1 LRLLI
6 VTFDP
11 PQNIGGVE
19 GRVQGYLTQLMK
31 RGDFVEVEA
40 FAPGY
45 RFTKE
50 GFHGSR
56 LHKCPSETRSIIRSF
71 RYTLRV
77 ISGDS
82 IDSVFLLSGG
92 ITIFGNMLLL
102 YCRMR
107 RKRTAI
113 LLYGK
118 DILQARKGRLGKV
131 LLFTSQLLT
140 NQIVTNSRFT
150 ASLLP
155 RYFQPGIAIL
165 YPSVDPGIQD
175 TAGVHVPSK
184 GGVILFVGR
193 LVRRKGAD
201 DLIAAF
207 NLLQSDIPAARL
219 EIVGDGPER
228 VNLEKLVTDLG
239 LGKRVSFL
247 GSLKGRA
254 LNEKYLECDVLVMP
268 SRTLKDD
275 VEGFGTVFLEAGLAG
290 KPSIGTNSGGIPEAV
305 IDGETGILVPEADIK
320 ELASALKRV
329 LGDEALGKRLGEN
342 ARRRVLTEF
351 TWEETTRRLV
361 QIMSKRA
368 AT

>member
-1 LRLLI
+1 
-6 VTFDP
+6 
-11 PQNIGGVE
+11 
-19 GRVQGYLTQLMK
+19 MK

-56 LHKCPSETRSIIRSF
+56 LHKCPSETRSILRSF
-71 RYTLRV
+71 RYTLRL

-92 ITIFGNMLLL
+92 ITVFGNMLLL

-118 DILQARKGRLGKV
+118 DILQARKGRLGKI

-140 NQIVTNSRFT
+140 NRIVTNSRFT

-155 RYFQPGIAIL
+155 RYFQKGIALL
-165 YPSVDPGIQD
+165 YPSVDPGPQG
-175 TAGVHVPSK
+175 AGGAKVSS
-184 GGVILFVGR
+184 GSGMILFVGR
-193 LVRRKGAD
+193 LVRRKGVD
-201 DLIAAF
+201 DLIGAF
-207 NLLQSDIPAARL
+207 NLLSGDLPTARL

-228 VNLEKLVTDLG
+228 MNLEKLAADLG
-239 LGKRVSFL
+239 LGQRVTFL

-254 LNEKYLECDVLVMP
+254 LNEKYLECDVFVMP
-268 SRTLKDD
+268 SRTLRDD

-290 KPSIGTNSGGIPEAV
+290 KPSVGTYSGGIPEAV
-305 IDGETGILVPEADIK
+305 IDGETGILVQEAEIE

-329 LGDEALGKRLGEN
+329 LADHALGQRLGEN
-342 ARRRVLTEF
+342 ARRRVLAEF

-361 QIMSKRA
+361 KIMSKQVG
-368 AT
+368 T

>member
-1 LRLLI
+1 

-19 GRVQGYLTQLMK
+19 GRVQGYLTQLIK
-31 RGDFVEVEA
+31 RGNFVEVEA

-56 LHKCPSETRSIIRSF
+56 LHKSPSETRSIIRSF
-71 RYTLRV
+71 RYTLRI

-118 DILQARKGRLGKV
+118 DILQARKGRLGKI

-155 RYFQPGIAIL
+155 RYFQREIALL
-165 YPSVDPGIQD
+165 YPSVDPGILD
-175 TAGVHVPSK
+175 AASTRVST
-184 GGVILFVGR
+184 GGLILFVGR
-193 LVRRKGAD
+193 LVRRKGVD

-228 VNLEKLVTDLG
+228 MKLEKLVSDLDLG
-239 LGKRVSFL
+239 EKVSFL
-247 GSLKGRA
+247 GSLKGIS
-254 LNEKYLECDVLVMP
+254 LNEKYLECDVFVMP

-305 IDGETGILVPEADIK
+305 IDGQTGILVPEADIK
-320 ELASALKRV
+320 GLASALKRV
-329 LGDEALGKRLGEN
+329 LSDETLRKRLGEN
-342 ARRRVLTEF
+342 AHRRVLAEF
-351 TWEETTRRLV
+351 TWEATTRRLV
-361 QIMSKRA
+361 EIMSEPA
-368 AT
+368 GT

>member
-1 LRLLI
+1 M
-6 VTFDP
+6 TFDP

-50 GFHGSR
+50 AFHGSR
-56 LHKCPSETRSIIRSF
+56 LHKCPSDTRSIVRSF

-155 RYFQPGIAIL
+155 RYFQRDIALL
-165 YPSVDPGIQD
+165 YPSVDPG
-175 TAGVHVPSK
+175 
-184 GGVILFVGR
+184 
-193 LVRRKGAD
+193 
-201 DLIAAF
+201 
-207 NLLQSDIPAARL
+207 
-219 EIVGDGPER
+219 
-228 VNLEKLVTDLG
+228 
-239 LGKRVSFL
+239 
-247 GSLKGRA
+247 
-254 LNEKYLECDVLVMP
+254 Y
-268 SRTLKDD
+268 RTL
-275 VEGFGTVFLEAGLAG
+275 
-290 KPSIGTNSGGIPEAV
+290 
-305 IDGETGILVPEADIK
+305 
-320 ELASALKRV
+320 R
-329 LGDEALGKRLGEN
+329 
-342 ARRRVLTEF
+342 ARRSCPRE
-351 TWEETTRRLV
+351 
-361 QIMSKRA
+361 A
-368 AT
+368 

>member
-1 LRLLI
+1 M
-6 VTFDP
+6 TFDP

-71 RYTLRV
+71 RYTLRL
-77 ISGDS
+77 ISLDS

-140 NQIVTNSRFT
+140 NRIVTNSRFT

-155 RYFQPGIAIL
+155 RYFQREIALL
-165 YPSVDPGIQD
+165 YPSVDPGIQRPVS
-175 TAGVHVPSK
+175 AKVSSRSGM
-184 GGVILFVGR
+184 ILFVGR
-193 LVRRKGAD
+193 LVKRKGVD
-201 DLIAAF
+201 DLISAF
-207 NLLQSDIPAARL
+207 HLLLSDNPTARL

-228 VNLEKLVTDLG
+228 MNLEKLVADLG
-239 LGKRVSFL
+239 LGQRVTFL

-254 LNEKYLECDVLVMP
+254 LNEKYLECDVFVMP
-268 SRTLKDD
+268 SRTMKDD

-290 KPSIGTNSGGIPEAV
+290 KPSVGTNSGGIPEAV
-305 IDGETGILVPEADIK
+305 IDGETGILVPEADIN

-329 LGDEALGKRLGEN
+329 LADGALGRKLGEN
-342 ARRRVLTEF
+342 ARRRVLAEF

-361 QIMSKRA
+361 KIMSK
-368 AT
+368 